1 MTLSWKSRA
10 GGPAAVPPPRA
21 AGLAALCLSVF
32 ALLALGTT
40 PALGALG
47 VPLSAASADGSVALE
62 ARSLRAGAPAAGLS
76 STTVRTLAGV
86 TVHEYAGADGV
97 VFALAWSGPTVPDLQ
112 QLYGSYF
119 PGYAAARGAR
129 ASAGYR
135 APVRVRSA
143 QLVAHAWGHMRD
155 YAGSAYVPALVP
167 PGTDLAALGVQP

>member
-1 MTLSWKSRA
+1 MTQSWKSRA
-10 GGPAAVPPPRA
+10 GGPAVVPAPRV
-21 AGLAALCLSVF
+21 AGLAALCLAGF

-47 VPLSAASADGSVALE
+47 APLAAASADGSVAFE
-62 ARSLRAGAPAAGLS
+62 ARSLRAGAPAGPS
-76 STTVRTLAGV
+76 STTVRTPAGV

>member
-1 MTLSWKSRA
+1 MNLRSKSSDRLRV
-10 GGPAAVPPPRA
+10 AV
-21 AGLAALCLSVF
+21 C
-32 ALLALGTT
+32 ALLALGMA
-40 PALGALG
+40 PAPALAALGA
-47 VPLSAASADGSVALE
+47 PLAAASADGGVMAG
-62 ARSLRAGAPAAGLS
+62 AHSLRAGTPAGSQAGS
-76 STTVRTLAGV
+76 QAATVRTPAGV

-143 QLVAHAWGHMRD
+143 ALVAHAWGHMRD

>member
-167 PGTDLAALGVQP
+167 PGVDLASLGVQP